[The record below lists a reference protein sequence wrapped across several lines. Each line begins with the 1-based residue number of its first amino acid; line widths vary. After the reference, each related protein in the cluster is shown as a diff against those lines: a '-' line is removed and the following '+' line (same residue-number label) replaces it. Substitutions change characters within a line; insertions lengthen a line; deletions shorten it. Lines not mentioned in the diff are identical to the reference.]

1 MRNFHR
7 RREKG
12 SGLIIVILIVAL
24 LIGIGV
30 PLLTLTGMSPKV
42 SGSLRDHEE
51 AFNAAEAGF
60 DAARLAIEQ
69 YLANGQWTS
78 FAGHTLT
85 QPTGIDLPL
94 DLNLNPNPFYFR
106 LRTDAELL
114 QSFDTNGDGT
124 PEVANL
130 LFFHQTYATDE
141 QGGIDI
147 RYTYTVF
154 LIDDEASGGTADS
167 SDAILVSIG
176 TVRSGA
182 RVLDSVRLEIVLA
195 FQTGG
200 PNP

>member
-1 MRNFHR
+1 MKNSHR

-42 SGSLRDHEE
+42 SGSFRDHEE
-51 AFNAAEAGF
+51 AFNAAESGF
-60 DAARLAIEQ
+60 DSARLAIEQ
-69 YLANGQWTS
+69 YLANGQWSS
-78 FAGHTLT
+78 FEGHTLT
-85 QPTGIDLPL
+85 QPTGIALPL
-94 DLNLNPNPFYFR
+94 DAQGSPNAAYFR
-106 LRTDAELL
+106 LRTDTELL

-124 PEVANL
+124 PEVANI
-130 LFFHQTYATDE
+130 LFFHQTFAADP
-141 QGGIDI
+141 QGGIDV

-154 LIDDEASGGTADS
+154 LIDDEAGGGTPDS
-167 SDAILVSIG
+167 RDAILVSIG